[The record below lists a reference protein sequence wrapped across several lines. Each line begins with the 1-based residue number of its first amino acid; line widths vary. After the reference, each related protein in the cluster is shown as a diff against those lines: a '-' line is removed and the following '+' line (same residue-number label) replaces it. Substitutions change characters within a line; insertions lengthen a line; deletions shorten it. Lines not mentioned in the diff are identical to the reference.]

1 MSDKIN
7 FKLFKPFGSTVAK
20 AVMPLGLMKDF
31 QDDLKQIRQDKEKQK
46 NHDWSKKLVGHV
58 DSEYLI
64 SPEIMLKWKQKFF
77 DPIINAYV
85 KNHIDHKIK
94 SILIN
99 SAWYV
104 VSKPGDYNPCH
115 THTEYV
121 HGNYHLSCV
130 GYLQIP
136 KMISTTNSKE
146 FNDFSGQTEF
156 IEGSENMF
164 NNNSYRV
171 MPEVRDWILF
181 PNSLSHVV
189 YPYNC
194 IEKDNER
201 ISFSFNSTI
210 IFDNDKLSN

>member
-1 MSDKIN
+1 VSDKIN

-77 DPIINAYV
+77 DPIINTYV
-85 KNHIDHKIK
+85 KNHIEQKIK

-104 VSKPGDYNPCH
+104 LVK
-115 THTEYV
+115 TWRF
-121 HGNYHLSCV
+121 
-130 GYLQIP
+130 
-136 KMISTTNSKE
+136 STYS
-146 FNDFSGQTEF
+146 
-156 IEGSENMF
+156 
-164 NNNSYRV
+164 
-171 MPEVRDWILF
+171 
-181 PNSLSHVV
+181 
-189 YPYNC
+189 YPY
-194 IEKDNER
+194 
-201 ISFSFNSTI
+201 
-210 IFDNDKLSN
+210 

>member
-64 SPEIMLKWKQKFF
+64 SPEIMQKWKQKFF
-77 DPIINAYV
+77 DPIINTYV
-85 KNHIDHKIK
+85 KNHIEHKIK

-104 VSKPGDYNPCH
+104 ISKPAFKDVFAIHPYFFA
-115 THTEYV
+115 
-121 HGNYHLSCV
+121 L
-130 GYLQIP
+130 L
-136 KMISTTNSKE
+136 ISSNFLYTP
-146 FNDFSGQTEF
+146 SGF
-156 IEGSENMF
+156 DLINL
-164 NNNSYRV
+164 
-171 MPEVRDWILF
+171 ILI
-181 PNSLSHVV
+181 L
-189 YPYNC
+189 
-194 IEKDNER
+194 K
-201 ISFSFNSTI
+201 FSFFKINLT
-210 IFDNDKLSN
+210 

>member
-31 QDDLKQIRQDKEKQK
+31 QDDLKQIREDKEKQK

-77 DPIINAYV
+77 DPIINTYV

-104 VSKPGDYNPCH
+104 ISKPGDFQPTH

-121 HGNYHLSCV
+121 HG
-130 GYLQIP
+130 
-136 KMISTTNSKE
+136 
-146 FNDFSGQTEF
+146 
-156 IEGSENMF
+156 
-164 NNNSYRV
+164 
-171 MPEVRDWILF
+171 
-181 PNSLSHVV
+181 
-189 YPYNC
+189 
-194 IEKDNER
+194 
-201 ISFSFNSTI
+201 I
-210 IFDNDKLSN
+210 II

>member
-77 DPIINAYV
+77 DPIINTYV
-85 KNHIDHKIK
+85 KNHIEQKIK

-99 SAWYV
+99 
-104 VSKPGDYNPCH
+104 
-115 THTEYV
+115 
-121 HGNYHLSCV
+121 
-130 GYLQIP
+130 
-136 KMISTTNSKE
+136 
-146 FNDFSGQTEF
+146 
-156 IEGSENMF
+156 
-164 NNNSYRV
+164 
-171 MPEVRDWILF
+171 
-181 PNSLSHVV
+181 
-189 YPYNC
+189 
-194 IEKDNER
+194 
-201 ISFSFNSTI
+201 
-210 IFDNDKLSN
+210 